1 MNHALLLPILI
12 PLFAAGA
19 IVALPLR
26 AKRVQRALN
35 AAATLALLPVACLL
49 TARAAQGGIASY
61 ALGSWPAPFGI
72 VLQLDRLCALML
84 LLTAVLACC
93 CLLGTSSADARRGR
107 YFRALFQF
115 ELMGLNGAFLAGD
128 MFNLFVFFELL
139 LIASY
144 ALLLHGGG
152 ARRVRNGL
160 HYLIM
165 NLVGSSFFLIALGVL
180 YGITGTLNMADMGE
194 RLAHL
199 NAGSLPLAQFAGAT
213 LMLVFGLKAAVFP
226 MSFWL
231 PQAYRSA
238 IGPVAALFA
247 IMTKVGIYAML
258 RCDALVFGGGSHGGV
273 LDTFMHDWAWW
284 LAIATLAFGALGALA
299 VSSLKTTTG
308 YLVLV
313 SVGLLIAA
321 VTQQTPLAWSALLYY
336 LISTTLCTGALFLLA
351 DTLEPEA
358 AATAHAANGTDGVEP
373 GSLEAL
379 DDSAAAAISPAPDG
393 EALATLAM
401 PMTATTAQ
409 ATLATVAV
417 LATGNPA
424 PQRAQKANTADK
436 IQKHHAPWPS
446 NAAGLLYLAAA
457 VGAAGL
463 PPLSG
468 FLGKA
473 MVLAATPTHDAAVLW
488 PAVLLSSLLLIVAL
502 SRTGTRL
509 LWAEPA
515 ARAAAFAP
523 ARAPRGSAAKLV
535 ACALLLGCVAAATLG
550 AGLLRQYLDATA
562 AQLFDRAA
570 YVHAILPAPDASAAA
585 SSAEPATASPAASP
599 SAQTNGS

>member
-1 MNHALLLPILI
+1 MNHVLLLPILI
-12 PLFAAGA
+12 PLFSAGV

-26 AKRVQRALN
+26 AKRLQRALN
-35 AAATLALLPVACLL
+35 ALAIISLLPVAGLL
-49 TARAAQGGIASY
+49 MARAAQGEIASY
-61 ALGSWPAPFGI
+61 ALGAWPAPFGI
-72 VLQLDRLCALML
+72 VLELDRLAALML
-84 LLTAVLACC
+84 VLTAVLALC
-93 CLLGTSSADARRGR
+93 CLLGTSSEDARRGR

-128 MFNLFVFFELL
+128 LFNLFVFFELL

-160 HYLIM
+160 HYLLL
-165 NLVGSSFFLIALGVL
+165 NLVGSSFFLVAIGVL
-180 YGITGTLNMADMGE
+180 YGVTGTLNMVDMGE
-194 RLAHL
+194 RLARL
-199 NAGSLPLAQFAGAT
+199 GTDTLPLAQFAGAT

-258 RCDALVFGGGSHGGV
+258 RCDALVFGAAGGV
-273 LDTFMHDWAWW
+273 LDAFMHQWAWW
-284 LAIATLAFGALGALA
+284 LAIATIVFGALGALA

-321 VTQQTPLAWSALLYY
+321 IAQQTPLAWSALLYY

-351 DTLEPEA
+351 DPLEPEQA
-358 AATAHAANGTDGVEP
+358 STAHAIQPAVSADADVDADTNAIEP

-379 DDSAAAAISPAPDG
+379 DDAAAEVFSPDPDG
-393 EALATLAM
+393 EVVATRARVQPLLVETAGALAALA
-401 PMTATTAQ
+401 AE
-409 ATLATVAV
+409 
-417 LATGNPA
+417 PA
-424 PQRAQKANTADK
+424 RAEAEAPPDAASRTR
-436 IQKHHAPWPS
+436 APWPS
-446 NAAGLLYLAAA
+446 NLAALLYLIAA

-473 MVLAATPTHDAAVLW
+473 MVLAATPTGAAGVLW
-488 PAVLLSSLLLIVAL
+488 PAVLLSSLLSIVAL

-509 LWAEPA
+509 LWAAPA
-515 ARAAAFAP
+515 ARAAAGEEE
-523 ARAPRGSAAKLV
+523 RAPRGSNAKLA
-535 ACALLLGCVAAATLG
+535 ACAVLLGCVVAITLG
-550 AGLLRQYLDATA
+550 AGAVRHYLTDTA

-570 YVHAILPAPDASAAA
+570 YVHAILPAPRSSPPAAA
-585 SSAEPATASPAASP
+585 ATAAD
-599 SAQTNGS
+599 AQGN

>member
-12 PLFAAGA
+12 PLFAAAA
-19 IVALPLR
+19 IVALPPR
-26 AKRVQRALN
+26 AKRLQRALN
-35 AAATLALLPVACLL
+35 ALAIVALLPVAALL
-49 TARAAQGGIASY
+49 MAHAAQGDIATY
-61 ALGSWPAPFGI
+61 ALGAWPAPFGI
-72 VLQLDRLCALML
+72 VLQLDRLGALML
-84 LLTAVLACC
+84 LLTAVLAVC
-93 CLLGTSSADARRGR
+93 CLIGTSSADARRGR

-128 MFNLFVFFELL
+128 LFNLFVFFELL

-160 HYLIM
+160 HYLLM

-194 RLAHL
+194 RLAL
-199 NAGSLPLAQFAGAT
+199 LPTGSLPLAQFAGIT

-226 MSFWL
+226 MSMWL

-258 RCDALVFGGGSHGGV
+258 RCDALVFGAAGGV
-273 LDTFMHDWAWW
+273 LDAFMHHWAWW
-284 LAIATLAFGALGALA
+284 LAIATIVFGALGALA

-321 VTQQTPLAWSALLYY
+321 ATQQTPLAWSALLYY

-358 AATAHAANGTDGVEP
+358 AAAPHAADTEHVEP

-379 DDSAAAAISPAPDG
+379 DDANVAAISPESDA
-393 EALATLAM
+393 AAVARLARQRA
-401 PMTATTAQ
+401 AQ
-409 ATLATVAV
+409 AAASEQTSES
-417 LATGNPA
+417 
-424 PQRAQKANTADK
+424 AQAANTA
-436 IQKHHAPWPS
+436 QPAPTARAYAPWPS
-446 NAAGLLYLAAA
+446 NVAGLLYLIAA

-473 MVLAATPTHDAAVLW
+473 MVLSATPIGAAAVLW
-488 PAVLLSSLLLIVAL
+488 PAVLLSSLLSIVAL

-515 ARAAAFAP
+515 ARAQVHATTP
-523 ARAPRGSAAKLV
+523 APRGSNAKLA
-535 ACALLLGCVAAATLG
+535 ACALLLGCVAAITLDAG
-550 AGLLRQYLDATA
+550 ALRHYLDATA
-562 AQLFDRAA
+562 TQLLDREA
-570 YVHAILPAPDASAAA
+570 YVHAILPAPSAVPGPAPELAPPSAPSSAPASAA
-585 SSAEPATASPAASP
+585 
-599 SAQTNGS
+599 QGS

>member
-1 MNHALLLPILI
+1 MNHGLLLPIVI

-19 IVALPLR
+19 CVALPLR
-26 AKRVQRALN
+26 AKRLRRALN
-35 AAATLALLPVACLL
+35 VAATLALLPVAIALA
-49 TARAAQGGIASY
+49 ARAATGTIDTY
-61 ALGSWPAPFGI
+61 ALGAWPAPFGI
-72 VLQLDRLCALML
+72 VLQLDRLGALML

-93 CLLGTSSADARRGR
+93 SLLGTSSTDARRGR

-128 MFNLFVFFELL
+128 LFNLFVFFELL

-152 ARRVRNGL
+152 RRRVRNGL
-160 HYLIM
+160 HYLLL

-180 YGITGTLNMADMGE
+180 YGLCGTLNMADMGE

-199 NAGSLPLAQFAGAT
+199 DAASLPLAQFAGAM

-226 MSFWL
+226 LSFWL

-247 IMTKVGIYAML
+247 IMTKVGVYAML
-258 RCDALVFGGGSHGGV
+258 RCDALVFGAAGGL
-273 LDTFMHDWAWW
+273 LDAFLHDWAWW
-284 LAIATLAFGALGALA
+284 LAIATIAFGALGALA

-321 VTQQTPLAWSALLYY
+321 FTFQDAAAWSALLYY
-336 LISTTLCTGALFLLA
+336 LISTTLCSAALFLLA

-358 AATAHAANGTDGVEP
+358 PAAEPASHA
-373 GSLEAL
+373 AL
-379 DDSAAAAISPAPDG
+379 DDTTAPALLPLADG
-393 EALATLAM
+393 ELLVAEAAVVEVVTPARATS
-401 PMTATTAQ
+401 PS
-409 ATLATVAV
+409 
-417 LATGNPA
+417 PS
-424 PQRAQKANTADK
+424 
-436 IQKHHAPWPS
+436 PWPS
-446 NAAGLLYLAAA
+446 KTAALLYLTGA

-473 MVLAATPTHDAAVLW
+473 MVLAATPIAQAAVLW
-488 PAVLLSSLLLIVAL
+488 PAVLISSLLLIVAL

-509 LWAEPA
+509 LWAMPA
-515 ARAAAFAP
+515 SQSFAASP
-523 ARAPRGSAAKLV
+523 PEAPRGARAKLA
-535 ACALLLGCVAAATLG
+535 ACALLLACVAAATLG
-550 AGLLRQYLDATA
+550 AGPLKRYLDATA
-562 AQLFDRAA
+562 AQLLDRSA
-570 YVHAILPAPDASAAA
+570 YVHAVLPAVPPTQGNQANRS
-585 SSAEPATASPAASP
+585 
-599 SAQTNGS
+599 

>member
-1 MNHALLLPILI
+1 MNHLLLLPILI
-12 PLFAAGA
+12 PLFSAGV

-26 AKRVQRALN
+26 AKRLQRALN
-35 AAATLALLPVACLL
+35 AVAIVALLPVACMLMV
-49 TARAAQGGIASY
+49 RAAQGEIVSY
-61 ALGSWPAPFGI
+61 ALGAWPAPFGI
-72 VLQLDRLCALML
+72 VLELDRLGALML
-84 LLTAVLACC
+84 LLTAVLAVC
-93 CLLGTSSADARRGR
+93 CLLGTSSEDARRGR

-128 MFNLFVFFELL
+128 LFNLFVFFELL

-160 HYLIM
+160 HYLLM
-165 NLVGSSFFLIALGVL
+165 NLVGSSFFLIAVGVL

-199 NAGSLPLAQFAGAT
+199 GPDSLPLARFAGAT

-258 RCDALVFGGGSHGGV
+258 RCDALVFGGAGGV
-273 LDTFMHDWAWW
+273 LEAFMHQWAWW
-284 LAIATLAFGALGALA
+284 LAIATILFGALGALA

-321 VTQQTPLAWSALLYY
+321 ITQQTPLAWSALLYY

-351 DTLEPEA
+351 DTLEPELAVAPHTARSATSA
-358 AATAHAANGTDGVEP
+358 ASGASAVADAHAEAIEP

-379 DDSAAAAISPAPDG
+379 DDAAAAAISPEPDG
-393 EALATLAM
+393 EAVATLARVR
-401 PMTATTAQ
+401 PLPVATAGEF
-409 ATLATVAV
+409 AV
-417 LATGNPA
+417 LAVAPA
-424 PQRAQKANTADK
+424 QVEGEAPVEATPRT
-436 IQKHHAPWPS
+436 HAPWPS
-446 NAAGLLYLAAA
+446 NLAALLYLIAA

-473 MVLAATPTHDAAVLW
+473 MVLAATPAGAAAVLW
-488 PAVLLSSLLLIVAL
+488 PAVLVSGLLSIVAL

-509 LWAEPA
+509 MWAAPA
-515 ARAAAFAP
+515 ARAAAGKEE
-523 ARAPRGSAAKLV
+523 RAPRGSHAKLA
-535 ACALLLGCVAAATLG
+535 ACALLLGCVVAITLG
-550 AGLLRQYLDATA
+550 AGAVRHYLADTA
-562 AQLFDRAA
+562 AQLFDRDA
-570 YVHAILPAPDASAAA
+570 YVRAILSAPPSSPSAAA
-585 SSAEPATASPAASP
+585 VPRADARG
-599 SAQTNGS
+599 N

>member
-1 MNHALLLPILI
+1 MNHALILPILI

-26 AKRVQRALN
+26 AKRLQRAIN
-35 AAATLALLPVACLL
+35 VIATLALLPLAVAL
-49 TARAAQGGIASY
+49 AEHAAQGEIASY
-61 ALGSWPAPFGI
+61 ALGAWPAPFGI
-72 VLQLDRLCALML
+72 VLQLDRLGALML
-84 LLTAVLACC
+84 VLTALLACC
-93 CLLGTSSADARRGR
+93 CLLGTTSADARRGR
-107 YFRALFQF
+107 YYRALVQF

-128 MFNLFVFFELL
+128 LFNLFVFFELL

-152 ARRVRNGL
+152 RRRVRNGL
-160 HYLIM
+160 HYMLL

-180 YGITGTLNMADMGE
+180 YGLTGTLNMAGMGE

-199 NAGSLPLAQFAGAT
+199 DAAALPLAQFAGAT

-258 RCDALVFGGGSHGGV
+258 RCDALVFGAGSGGM
-273 LDTFMHDWAWW
+273 LDAFMHDWAWW
-284 LAIATLAFGALGALA
+284 LAIATIVYGALGALA

-308 YLVLV
+308 FLVLV

-321 VTQQTPLAWSALLYY
+321 VTLQTVLAWSALLYY

-351 DTLEPEA
+351 DTLESEA
-358 AATAHAANGTDGVEP
+358 TEPAAVTATNERREP
-373 GSLEAL
+373 GSLESL
-379 DDSAAAAISPAPDG
+379 DDATAPAITPDADN
-393 EALATLAM
+393 EPLAT
-401 PMTATTAQ
+401 P
-409 ATLATVAV
+409 
-417 LATGNPA
+417 P
-424 PQRAQKANTADK
+424 KAADPEK
-436 IQKHHAPWPS
+436 QPAPWPS
-446 NAAGLLYLAAA
+446 NAAGVLYLAAA
-457 VGAAGL
+457 VGAVGL

-473 MVLAATPTHDAAVLW
+473 MVLAATPLSQAVVLW
-488 PAVLLSSLLLIVAL
+488 PAVLLSGLLSIVAL

-509 LWAEPA
+509 LWAVPA
-515 ARAAAFAP
+515 SRAYTGVPVA
-523 ARAPRGSAAKLV
+523 APRGSRAKLA
-535 ACALLLGCVAAATLG
+535 ACALLLAGVVAATVL
-550 AGLLRQYLDATA
+550 AGPLKRYLDATA
-562 AQLFDRAA
+562 AQLLDREA
-570 YVHAILPAPDASAAA
+570 YVQAILPAQAPQ
-585 SSAEPATASPAASP
+585 TSPGG
-599 SAQTNGS
+599 GS

>member
-1 MNHALLLPILI
+1 MNHALDHALLLPILI

-26 AKRVQRALN
+26 ARRLQRALN
-35 AAATLALLPVACLL
+35 AIATVALLPVATVLA
-49 TARAAQGGIASY
+49 ARAAQGEIASY
-61 ALGSWPAPFGI
+61 ALGAWPAPFGI
-72 VLQLDRLCALML
+72 VLQLDRLAALML

-152 ARRVRNGL
+152 TRRVRNGL

-199 NAGSLPLAQFAGAT
+199 HAGSLPLAQFAGAT

-258 RCDALVFGGGSHGGV
+258 RCDALVFGGGGANGGV
-273 LDTFMHDWAWW
+273 LDAFMHDWVWW
-284 LAIATLAFGALGALA
+284 LAIATIAFGALGALA

-358 AATAHAANGTDGVEP
+358 ATVSHSANAANPADGAHGAEP

-379 DDSAAAAISPAPDG
+379 DDAAAAAISPEPDR
-393 EALATLAM
+393 EALAT
-401 PMTATTAQ
+401 AQ
-409 ATLATVAV
+409 AS
-417 LATGNPA
+417 A
-424 PQRAQKANTADK
+424 PQRIEKTR
-436 IQKHHAPWPS
+436 APWPS
-446 NAAGLLYLAAA
+446 NAAALLYLAAA

-473 MVLAATPTHDAAVLW
+473 MVLAATPTHEAAVLW
-488 PAVLLSSLLLIVAL
+488 PAVLISSLLLIVAL

-523 ARAPRGSAAKLV
+523 ARAPRGSAAKLA
-535 ACALLLGCVAAATLG
+535 ACALLLACVTAATLG
-550 AGLLRQYLDATA
+550 AGPLRQYLDATA

-570 YVHAILPAPDASAAA
+570 YVHAILPAPA
-585 SSAEPATASPAASP
+585 PT
-599 SAQTNGS
+599 QTSGS

>member
-1 MNHALLLPILI
+1 MNHVLLLPILI
-12 PLFAAGA
+12 PLFSAGV

-26 AKRVQRALN
+26 VQRLQRALN
-35 AAATLALLPVACLL
+35 ALAIISLLPVACLL
-49 TARAAQGGIASY
+49 MARAAQGEIASY
-61 ALGSWPAPFGI
+61 ALGAWPAPFGI
-72 VLQLDRLCALML
+72 VLELDRLGALML
-84 LLTAVLACC
+84 VLTAVLAVC
-93 CLLGTSSADARRGR
+93 CLLGTSSEDARRGR

-128 MFNLFVFFELL
+128 LFNLFVFFELL

-152 ARRVRNGL
+152 ARRVRHGL
-160 HYLIM
+160 HYLLL
-165 NLVGSSFFLIALGVL
+165 NLVGSSFFLVAIGVL
-180 YGITGTLNMADMGE
+180 YGVTGTLNMVDMGE
-194 RLAHL
+194 RLARL
-199 NAGSLPLAQFAGAT
+199 DPDTLPLAQFAGAT

-258 RCDALVFGGGSHGGV
+258 RCDALVFGAAGGV
-273 LDTFMHDWAWW
+273 LDAFMHQWAWW
-284 LAIATLAFGALGALA
+284 LAIATIGFGALGALA

-321 VTQQTPLAWSALLYY
+321 IAQQTPLAWSALLYY

-351 DTLEPEA
+351 DTLEPEQA
-358 AATAHAANGTDGVEP
+358 PTAHAIQPAVSTDADADTNAIEP

-379 DDSAAAAISPAPDG
+379 DDAAAAVFSPDPDG
-393 EALATLAM
+393 EAVATQARVQPPLVETTGALAALA
-401 PMTATTAQ
+401 AE
-409 ATLATVAV
+409 
-417 LATGNPA
+417 PA
-424 PQRAQKANTADK
+424 RAEAEAPPDAASRTR
-436 IQKHHAPWPS
+436 APWPS
-446 NAAGLLYLAAA
+446 NLAALLYLIAA

-473 MVLAATPTHDAAVLW
+473 MVLAATPTGAAGVLW
-488 PAVLLSSLLLIVAL
+488 PAVLLSGLLSIVAL

-509 LWAEPA
+509 MWAAPA
-515 ARAAAFAP
+515 ARAAEGKEEH
-523 ARAPRGSAAKLV
+523 APRGSNAKLA
-535 ACALLLGCVAAATLG
+535 ACAVLLGCVVAITLG
-550 AGLLRQYLDATA
+550 AGAVRHYLTDTA

-570 YVHAILPAPDASAAA
+570 YVHAILPAPRSSPPAAA
-585 SSAEPATASPAASP
+585 ATAAD
-599 SAQTNGS
+599 AQGN

>member
-26 AKRVQRALN
+26 AKRLQRALN
-35 AAATLALLPVACLL
+35 AAATVALLPVAGVLA
-49 TARAAQGGIASY
+49 ARAAQGGIASY
-61 ALGSWPAPFGI
+61 ALGAWPAPFGI
-72 VLQLDRLCALML
+72 VLQLDRLAALML

-152 ARRVRNGL
+152 TRRVRNGL

-258 RCDALVFGGGSHGGV
+258 RCDVLVFGGGSGNGGV
-273 LDTFMHDWAWW
+273 LDAFMHDWVWW
-284 LAIATLAFGALGALA
+284 LAIATIAFGALGALA

-358 AATAHAANGTDGVEP
+358 AMASHPAHAANATEGTNSVEP

-379 DDSAAAAISPAPDG
+379 DDAAAAAISPETHREAP
-393 EALATLAM
+393 ATAK
-401 PMTATTAQ
+401 AS
-409 ATLATVAV
+409 
-417 LATGNPA
+417 A
-424 PQRAQKANTADK
+424 PQRIEQAR
-436 IQKHHAPWPS
+436 APWPS
-446 NAAGLLYLAAA
+446 NAAALLYLAAA

-473 MVLAATPTHDAAVLW
+473 MVLAATPTHEAAVLW
-488 PAVLLSSLLLIVAL
+488 PAVLASSLLLIVAL

-523 ARAPRGSAAKLV
+523 ACACQGSAAKLA
-535 ACALLLGCVAAATLG
+535 ACALLLACVAAATLG
-550 AGLLRQYLDATA
+550 AGPLRKYLDATA
-562 AQLFDRAA
+562 AQLFDRDA
-570 YVHAILPAPDASAAA
+570 YVRAILSTPARAPAP
-585 SSAEPATASPAASP
+585 T
-599 SAQTNGS
+599 QTNGS

>member
-1 MNHALLLPILI
+1 MNHALILPILI
-12 PLFAAGA
+12 PLLAAGA
-19 IVALPLR
+19 IVALPVR
-26 AKRVQRALN
+26 AKRLQRAIN
-35 AAATLALLPVACLL
+35 VIATLALLPLSIAL
-49 TARAAQGGIASY
+49 TTSAAQGEIASY
-61 ALGSWPAPFGI
+61 ALGAWPAPFGI
-72 VLQLDRLCALML
+72 VLQLDRLGALML
-84 LLTAVLACC
+84 VLTAVLACC
-93 CLLGTSSADARRGR
+93 CLLGTTGADARRGR
-107 YFRALFQF
+107 YFRALVQF

-128 MFNLFVFFELL
+128 LFNLFVFFELL

-152 ARRVRNGL
+152 RKRVRNGL
-160 HYLIM
+160 HYLLM
-165 NLVGSSFFLIALGVL
+165 NLVGSSFFLVALGVL

-199 NAGSLPLAQFAGAT
+199 DTATLPLAQFAGAT

-258 RCDALVFGGGSHGGV
+258 RCDALVFGGAGGV
-273 LDTFMHDWAWW
+273 LDAFMHDWAWW
-284 LAIATLAFGALGALA
+284 LAIATIIYGALGALA

-308 YLVLV
+308 FLVLV

-321 VTQQTPLAWSALLYY
+321 ASMQTVLAWSALLYY

-358 AATAHAANGTDGVEP
+358 LASANEADTPEPASLESLDDAGAPAITPEADVEP
-373 GSLEAL
+373 VI
-379 DDSAAAAISPAPDG
+379 AIANVVPA
-393 EALATLAM
+393 T
-401 PMTATTAQ
+401 
-409 ATLATVAV
+409 
-417 LATGNPA
+417 NP
-424 PQRAQKANTADK
+424 KT
-436 IQKHHAPWPS
+436 PWPS
-446 NAAGLLYLAAA
+446 NFAGVLFLAAA

-473 MVLAATPTHDAAVLW
+473 MVLAAAPLSRAAVLW
-488 PAVLLSSLLLIVAL
+488 PTVLISGLLSIVAL

-509 LWAEPA
+509 LWAMPA
-515 ARAAAFAP
+515 ANAGPRIAP
-523 ARAPRGSAAKLV
+523 HGSSLKLA
-535 ACALLLGCVAAATLG
+535 ACALLLAGVIAATLF
-550 AGLLRQYLDATA
+550 AGPLKQYLDATA
-562 AQLFDRAA
+562 AQLLDRDA
-570 YVHAILPAPDASAAA
+570 YVHAILRTP
-585 SSAEPATASPAASP
+585 T
-599 SAQTNGS
+599 QGS

>member
-26 AKRVQRALN
+26 AKRMQRALN
-35 AAATLALLPVACLL
+35 AVATVALLPVAAMLA
-49 TARAAQGGIASY
+49 ARAAQGEIVSY
-61 ALGSWPAPFGI
+61 ALGAWPAPFGI

-199 NAGSLPLAQFAGAT
+199 NAESLPLAQFAGAT

-258 RCDALVFGGGSHGGV
+258 RCDALVFGGRSNGGV
-273 LDTFMHDWAWW
+273 LDAFMHDWVWW
-284 LAIATLAFGALGALA
+284 LAIATIAFGALGALA

-358 AATAHAANGTDGVEP
+358 AMVSHKVSSVDGTNSAEP
-373 GSLEAL
+373 ASLEAL
-379 DDSAAAAISPAPDG
+379 DDTAAAAISPTPDS
-393 EALATLAM
+393 EALATAEAL
-401 PMTATTAQ
+401 
-409 ATLATVAV
+409 
-417 LATGNPA
+417 A
-424 PQRAQKANTADK
+424 PQRVEKE
-436 IQKHHAPWPS
+436 HAPWPS
-446 NAAGLLYLAAA
+446 NAAALLYLAAA

-473 MVLAATPTHDAAVLW
+473 MVLAATPTHEAAVLW
-488 PAVLLSSLLLIVAL
+488 PAVLISSLLLIVAL

-523 ARAPRGSAAKLV
+523 ARAPRGSAAKLT
-535 ACALLLGCVAAATLG
+535 ACALLLACVAAATLG
-550 AGLLRQYLDATA
+550 AGPLRQYLDATA
-562 AQLFDRAA
+562 AQLFDRDA
-570 YVHAILPAPDASAAA
+570 YVHAILHAQDASSSAPASVPAPA
-585 SSAEPATASPAASP
+585 PT
-599 SAQTNGS
+599 QTNGS

>member
-12 PLFAAGA
+12 PLLAAAA
-19 IVALPLR
+19 IVALPVR
-26 AKRVQRALN
+26 AKRMQRALN
-35 AAATLALLPVACLL
+35 AVAIVALLPVACLL
-49 TARAAQGGIASY
+49 TAHAAQGDITSY
-61 ALGSWPAPFGI
+61 ALGAWPAPFGI
-72 VLQLDRLCALML
+72 VLQLDRLGALML

-128 MFNLFVFFELL
+128 LFNLFVFFELL

-160 HYLIM
+160 HYLLM

-199 NAGSLPLAQFAGAT
+199 DPATLPLARYAGAT

-258 RCDALVFGGGSHGGV
+258 RCDALVFGIGAGGV
-273 LDTFMHDWAWW
+273 LDAFMRDWAWW
-284 LAIATLAFGALGALA
+284 LAIATIVFGALGALA

-321 VTQQTPLAWSALLYY
+321 ITQQTPLAWSALLYY
-336 LISTTLCTGALFLLA
+336 LISTTLCSGALFLLA

-358 AATAHAANGTDGVEP
+358 PATPDALEP
-373 GSLEAL
+373 ALEPASLEAL
-379 DDSAAAAISPAPDG
+379 DDAAAAAISPESDG
-393 EALATLAM
+393 AAIA
-401 PMTATTAQ
+401 
-409 ATLATVAV
+409 
-417 LATGNPA
+417 
-424 PQRAQKANTADK
+424 KARIT
-436 IQKHHAPWPS
+436 HAPWPS
-446 NAAGLLYLAAA
+446 NVAGVLYLVAA

-473 MVLAATPTHDAAVLW
+473 MVLAATPMGDAVILW
-488 PAVLLSSLLLIVAL
+488 PAVLLSSLLLIAAL

-515 ARAAAFAP
+515 ARAAASAP
-523 ARAPRGSAAKLV
+523 ARAPRGSSAKLA
-535 ACALLLGCVAAATLG
+535 ACALLLGCVVAATIG
-550 AGLLRQYLDATA
+550 AGSLRQYLDATA

-570 YVHAILPAPDASAAA
+570 YVHAILPATSAA
-585 SSAEPATASPAASP
+585 PAAP
-599 SAQTNGS
+599 TNGS

>member
-19 IVALPLR
+19 IVALPVR
-26 AKRVQRALN
+26 AKRLQRAIN
-35 AAATLALLPVACLL
+35 AVAIIALLPVAAML
-49 TARAAQGGIASY
+49 TAHAAQGQIASY
-61 ALGSWPAPFGI
+61 ALGAWPAPFGI
-72 VLQLDRLCALML
+72 VLQLDRLGALML

-128 MFNLFVFFELL
+128 LFNLFVFFELL

-160 HYLIM
+160 HYLLM

-180 YGITGTLNMADMGE
+180 YGIAGTLNMADIGE

-199 NAGSLPLAQFAGAT
+199 DPGMLPLARFAGAT

-258 RCDALVFGGGSHGGV
+258 RCDALVFGIGTGSV
-273 LDTFMHDWAWW
+273 LDSFMRDWAWW
-284 LAIATLAFGALGALA
+284 MAIATIAFGALGALA

-321 VTQQTPLAWSALLYY
+321 ITQQSPLAWSAVLYY
-336 LISTTLCTGALFLLA
+336 LISTTLCSGALFLLA

-358 AATAHAANGTDGVEP
+358 IATVPGADHDAIEP
-373 GSLEAL
+373 ASLEAL
-379 DDSAAAAISPAPDG
+379 DDTAAAAISPESDSA
-393 EALATLAM
+393 AAA
-401 PMTATTAQ
+401 
-409 ATLATVAV
+409 
-417 LATGNPA
+417 
-424 PQRAQKANTADK
+424 RAKAAF
-436 IQKHHAPWPS
+436 APWPS
-446 NAAGLLYLAAA
+446 NVAGMLYLIAA

-468 FLGKA
+468 FIGKA
-473 MVLAATPTHDAAVLW
+473 MVLSATPMSQAIVLW

-515 ARAAAFAP
+515 ARAQASAP
-523 ARAPRGSAAKLV
+523 ARAPRGSSAKLA

-550 AGLLRQYLDATA
+550 AGSLRQYLDATA

-570 YVHAILPAPDASAAA
+570 YVHAILPA
-585 SSAEPATASPAASP
+585 
-599 SAQTNGS
+599 TNGS

>member
-35 AAATLALLPVACLL
+35 TLATLALLPVACML
-49 TARAAQGGIASY
+49 AAHAAQGGIASY
-61 ALGSWPAPFGI
+61 ALGAWPAPFGI
-72 VLQLDRLCALML
+72 VLQLDRLGALML
-84 LLTAVLACC
+84 VLTAVLACC

-247 IMTKVGIYAML
+247 IMTKVGLYAML
-258 RCDALVFGGGSHGGV
+258 RCDALVFGGGSPGGV
-273 LDTFMHDWAWW
+273 LDAFMHDWVWW
-284 LAIATLAFGALGALA
+284 LAIATIAFGALGALA

-351 DTLEPEA
+351 DTLEPESA
-358 AATAHAANGTDGVEP
+358 AVTHVASSTAPAQAAEP

-379 DDSAAAAISPAPDG
+379 DDAAAAAISPGPDG
-393 EALATLAM
+393 ELLAPVAM
-401 PMTATTAQ
+401 VRAATAAPQ
-409 ATLATVAV
+409 ATLAPVAV
-417 LATGNPA
+417 AVAEDPA
-424 PQRAQKANTADK
+424 PQPVQNER
-436 IQKHHAPWPS
+436 APWPS
-446 NAAGLLYLAAA
+446 NAAALLYLAAA

-473 MVLAATPTHDAAVLW
+473 MVLAATPTHEAAVLW
-488 PAVLLSSLLLIVAL
+488 PAVLISSLLLIVAL

-523 ARAPRGSAAKLV
+523 AYAPKGSAAKLA
-535 ACALLLGCVAAATLG
+535 ACALLLVCVVAATLG
-550 AGLLRQYLDATA
+550 AGPLRQYLDATA

-570 YVHAILPAPDASAAA
+570 YVHAILPAQDAA
-585 SSAEPATASPAASP
+585 PPI
-599 SAQTNGS
+599 QTHGS

>member
-1 MNHALLLPILI
+1 MNHGLILPILI

-19 IVALPLR
+19 IVALPPR
-26 AKRVQRALN
+26 AKRLQRTLNVIATIALV
-35 AAATLALLPVACLL
+35 PVAIALA
-49 TARAAQGGIASY
+49 ARAATGEIATY
-61 ALGSWPAPFGI
+61 ALGAWPAPFGI
-72 VLQLDRLCALML
+72 VLQLDRLGALML

-128 MFNLFVFFELL
+128 LFNLFVFFELL

-152 ARRVRNGL
+152 ERRVRNGL
-160 HYLIM
+160 HYLLL

-180 YGITGTLNMADMGE
+180 YGVAGTLNMADMGE

-199 NAGSLPLAQFAGAT
+199 DTASLPLAQFAGAM

-226 MSFWL
+226 LSFWL

-247 IMTKVGIYAML
+247 IMTKVGVYAML
-258 RCDALVFGGGSHGGV
+258 RCDALVFGGALHAGSGGL
-273 LDTFMHDWAWW
+273 LDAFMHDWAWW
-284 LAIATLAFGALGALA
+284 LAIATIVFGALGALA
-299 VSSLKTTTG
+299 VSSLKTTTA

-321 VTQQTPLAWSALLYY
+321 VTMQSAAAWSGLLYY
-336 LISTTLCTGALFLLA
+336 LISTTLCSAALFLLA

-358 AATAHAANGTDGVEP
+358 RESTANELASHA
-373 GSLEAL
+373 AL
-379 DDSAAAAISPAPDG
+379 DDTTAPAISPAADG
-393 EALATLAM
+393 DNHHDSDA
-401 PMTATTAQ
+401 
-409 ATLATVAV
+409 
-417 LATGNPA
+417 GSSA
-424 PQRAQKANTADK
+424 PGGRTRS
-436 IQKHHAPWPS
+436 PWPTTP
-446 NAAGLLYLAAA
+446 AALLFLAAA

-473 MVLAATPTHDAAVLW
+473 MVLAATPIAQAAVLW

-502 SRTGTRL
+502 SRTGTRIF
-509 LWAEPA
+509 WAIPA
-515 ARAAAFAP
+515 SQAYAAAP
-523 ARAPRGSAAKLV
+523 HTAPRGTPAKLAACTLLL
-535 ACALLLGCVAAATLG
+535 ACAVAATLG
-550 AGLLRQYLDATA
+550 AGGLKRYLDATA
-562 AQLFDRAA
+562 AQLLDRAA
-570 YVHAILPAPDASAAA
+570 YVHAILPAAT
-585 SSAEPATASPAASP
+585 PAGSPG
-599 SAQTNGS
+599 NGS

>member
-1 MNHALLLPILI
+1 MNHVLILPILI

-26 AKRVQRALN
+26 AKRLQRAIN
-35 AAATLALLPVACLL
+35 VIATLALLPIAVAL
-49 TARAAQGGIASY
+49 AEHAAQGEISSY
-61 ALGSWPAPFGI
+61 ALGAWPAPFGI
-72 VLQLDRLCALML
+72 VLQLDRLGALML
-84 LLTAVLACC
+84 VLTAVLACC
-93 CLLGTSSADARRGR
+93 CLLGTTSADARRGR
-107 YFRALFQF
+107 YFRALVQF

-128 MFNLFVFFELL
+128 LFNLFVFFELL

-152 ARRVRNGL
+152 RRRVRNGL
-160 HYLIM
+160 HYMLL

-180 YGITGTLNMADMGE
+180 YGLTGTLNMADMGE

-199 NAGSLPLAQFAGAT
+199 DPASLPLAQFAGAT

-258 RCDALVFGGGSHGGV
+258 RCDALVFGGAGGV
-273 LDTFMHDWAWW
+273 LDAFMHDWAWW
-284 LAIATLAFGALGALA
+284 LAIATIIYGALGALA

-308 YLVLV
+308 FLVLV

-321 VTQQTPLAWSALLYY
+321 VTLQTVLAWSALLYY

-351 DTLEPEA
+351 DTLESESLEPAAAPSLPEA
-358 AATAHAANGTDGVEP
+358 REPASLESLDDATAPAITPDADSEPAVVAAPAGKVEK
-373 GSLEAL
+373 
-379 DDSAAAAISPAPDG
+379 
-393 EALATLAM
+393 T
-401 PMTATTAQ
+401 
-409 ATLATVAV
+409 
-417 LATGNPA
+417 
-424 PQRAQKANTADK
+424 
-436 IQKHHAPWPS
+436 HAPWPS
-446 NAAGLLYLAAA
+446 NFAGALYLAAA

-473 MVLAATPTHDAAVLW
+473 MVLAATPLSQAVVLW
-488 PAVLLSSLLLIVAL
+488 PAVLISGLLSIVAL

-509 LWAEPA
+509 LWAMPA
-515 ARAAAFAP
+515 SRPYGAP
-523 ARAPRGSAAKLV
+523 AIAPRGSRIKLA
-535 ACALLLGCVAAATLG
+535 ACALLLAGVVAATVL
-550 AGLLRQYLDATA
+550 AGPLKQYLDATA
-562 AQLFDRAA
+562 AQLLDREA
-570 YVHAILPAPDASAAA
+570 YVQAILPARTTQ
-585 SSAEPATASPAASP
+585 AE
-599 SAQTNGS
+599 GS

>member
-1 MNHALLLPILI
+1 MSHVLLLPILI
-12 PLFAAGA
+12 PLFCAGL

-26 AKRVQRALN
+26 AKRLQRALN
-35 AAATLALLPVACLL
+35 AVAIIALLPVACLL
-49 TARAAQGGIASY
+49 MTYAAQGNIASY
-61 ALGSWPAPFGI
+61 ALGAWPAPFGI
-72 VLQLDRLCALML
+72 VLELDRLGALML
-84 LLTAVLACC
+84 LLTAVLAVC
-93 CLLGTSSADARRGR
+93 CLLGTSSEDARRGR

-128 MFNLFVFFELL
+128 LFNLFVFFELL

-160 HYLIM
+160 HYLLM
-165 NLVGSSFFLIALGVL
+165 NLVGSSFFLIAVGVL

-199 NAGSLPLAQFAGAT
+199 DPQALPLAQFAGAT
-213 LMLVFGLKAAVFP
+213 LMLVFALKAAVFP

-258 RCDALVFGGGSHGGV
+258 RCDALVFGAAGGV
-273 LDTFMHDWAWW
+273 LDAFMHQWAWW
-284 LAIATLAFGALGALA
+284 LAITTIVFGALGALA

-321 VTQQTPLAWSALLYY
+321 LTQQTPLAWSALLYY

-358 AATAHAANGTDGVEP
+358 AATPHAAHAAVSVDGNTIEP

-379 DDSAAAAISPAPDG
+379 DDAAAAAISPDPDG
-393 EALATLAM
+393 EAVATLARVQ
-401 PMTATTAQ
+401 PLQVATASS
-409 ATLATVAV
+409 LAV
-417 LATGNPA
+417 LAVGSAHTEAEAEAEADVDPV
-424 PQRAQKANTADK
+424 PQT
-436 IQKHHAPWPS
+436 HAPWPS
-446 NAAGLLYLAAA
+446 DLAALLYLIAA

-473 MVLAATPTHDAAVLW
+473 MVLAATPTGAAAVLW
-488 PAVLLSSLLLIVAL
+488 PAVLLSGLLSIVAL

-509 LWAEPA
+509 MWAAPA
-515 ARAAAFAP
+515 ARAVAGNAE
-523 ARAPRGSAAKLV
+523 RAPRGSNAKLA
-535 ACALLLGCVAAATLG
+535 ACALLLGCVVAITLG
-550 AGLLRQYLDATA
+550 AGTVRHYLADTAT
-562 AQLFDRAA
+562 QLFDRAA
-570 YVHAILPAPDASAAA
+570 YVHAILPTPTAQAAPADDA
-585 SSAEPATASPAASP
+585 
-599 SAQTNGS
+599 QGN

>member
-1 MNHALLLPILI
+1 MNHVLLLPILI
-12 PLFAAGA
+12 PLFSAGV

-26 AKRVQRALN
+26 AKRLQRALN
-35 AAATLALLPVACLL
+35 ALAIIALLPVACLL
-49 TARAAQGGIASY
+49 MARAAQGEIASY
-61 ALGSWPAPFGI
+61 ALGAWPAPFGI
-72 VLQLDRLCALML
+72 VLELDRLGALML
-84 LLTAVLACC
+84 VLTAVLAVC
-93 CLLGTSSADARRGR
+93 CLLGTSSEDARRGR

-128 MFNLFVFFELL
+128 LFNLFVFFELL

-160 HYLIM
+160 HYLLL
-165 NLVGSSFFLIALGVL
+165 NLVGSSFFLAAIGVL
-180 YGITGTLNMADMGE
+180 YGVTGTLNMVDMGE
-194 RLAHL
+194 RLARL
-199 NAGSLPLAQFAGAT
+199 GPETLPLAQFAGAT

-258 RCDALVFGGGSHGGV
+258 RCDALVFGAAGGV
-273 LDTFMHDWAWW
+273 LDAFMHQWAWW
-284 LAIATLAFGALGALA
+284 LAIATIVFGALGALA

-321 VTQQTPLAWSALLYY
+321 IAQQTPLAWSALLYY

-351 DTLEPEA
+351 DTLEPEPAPAPRA
-358 AATAHAANGTDGVEP
+358 AYAAQAAVSADANADANAIEP

-379 DDSAAAAISPAPDG
+379 DDAAALAFSPDPDG
-393 EALATLAM
+393 EALATLARVQ
-401 PMTATTAQ
+401 PPQVETAGA
-409 ATLATVAV
+409 LAV
-417 LATGNPA
+417 LAAQPA
-424 PQRAQKANTADK
+424 HAEAEAPVDAAPRTR
-436 IQKHHAPWPS
+436 APWPS
-446 NAAGLLYLAAA
+446 NLAALLYLIAA

-473 MVLAATPTHDAAVLW
+473 MVLAATPTGAAGVLW
-488 PAVLLSSLLLIVAL
+488 PAVLLSSLLSIVAL

-509 LWAEPA
+509 LWAAPA
-515 ARAAAFAP
+515 ARAAAGEEE
-523 ARAPRGSAAKLV
+523 RAPRGSNAKLA
-535 ACALLLGCVAAATLG
+535 ACAALLGCVVAITLG
-550 AGLLRQYLDATA
+550 AGAVRHYLTDTA

-570 YVHAILPAPDASAAA
+570 YVHAILPAPRSSQPAAA
-585 SSAEPATASPAASP
+585 APTAD
-599 SAQTNGS
+599 AQGN

>member
-1 MNHALLLPILI
+1 MNHALIFPILI
-12 PLFAAGA
+12 PLFAAGI

-26 AKRVQRALN
+26 AKRLQRAIN
-35 AAATLALLPVACLL
+35 VVATLALLPIAVGLAEH
-49 TARAAQGGIASY
+49 AAQGEITSY

-72 VLQLDRLCALML
+72 VLQLDRLGALML
-84 LLTAVLACC
+84 VLTALLACC
-93 CLLGTSSADARRGR
+93 CLLGTTSADARRGR
-107 YFRALFQF
+107 YYRALVQF

-128 MFNLFVFFELL
+128 LFNLFVFFELL

-152 ARRVRNGL
+152 RRRVRNGL
-160 HYLIM
+160 HYMLL

-180 YGITGTLNMADMGE
+180 YGLTGTLNMVDAGE

-199 NAGSLPLAQFAGAT
+199 DPASLPLAQFAGAT

-258 RCDALVFGGGSHGGV
+258 RCDALVFGAGGGV
-273 LDTFMHDWAWW
+273 LTTFMHDWAWW
-284 LAIATLAFGALGALA
+284 LAIATIIYGALGALA

-308 YLVLV
+308 FLVLV

-321 VTQQTPLAWSALLYY
+321 ATLQTVLAWSALLYY

-351 DTLEPEA
+351 DTLESEATESTA
-358 AATAHAANGTDGVEP
+358 AAAPPETREP
-373 GSLEAL
+373 GSLESL
-379 DDSAAAAISPAPDG
+379 DDATAPAITPDADSEPAAAHPPPASA
-393 EALATLAM
+393 E
-401 PMTATTAQ
+401 
-409 ATLATVAV
+409 
-417 LATGNPA
+417 
-424 PQRAQKANTADK
+424 KAAS
-436 IQKHHAPWPS
+436 PWPS
-446 NAAGLLYLAAA
+446 NFAGVLYLAAA

-473 MVLAATPTHDAAVLW
+473 MVLAAVPLSQAIVLW
-488 PAVLLSSLLLIVAL
+488 PAVLISGLLSIVAL

-509 LWAEPA
+509 LWAIPA
-515 ARAAAFAP
+515 SRAYAGAP
-523 ARAPRGSAAKLV
+523 VSAPRGSRAKLA
-535 ACALLLGCVAAATLG
+535 ACALLLAAVVAATLF
-550 AGLLRQYLDATA
+550 AGPLKGYLDATA
-562 AQLFDRAA
+562 AQLLDREA
-570 YVHAILPAPDASAAA
+570 YVHAILPAPAAA
-585 SSAEPATASPAASP
+585 SE
-599 SAQTNGS
+599 GG

>member
-12 PLFAAGA
+12 PLFAAGT
-19 IVALPLR
+19 IVALPVR
-26 AKRVQRALN
+26 AKRLQRAIN
-35 AAATLALLPVACLL
+35 AVAILALLPVACLL
-49 TARAAQGGIASY
+49 TAHAAQGEIATY
-61 ALGSWPAPFGI
+61 ALGAWPAPFGI
-72 VLQLDRLCALML
+72 VLQLDRLGALML

-128 MFNLFVFFELL
+128 LFNLFVFFELL

-152 ARRVRNGL
+152 TRRVRNGL
-160 HYLIM
+160 HYLLM

-180 YGITGTLNMADMGE
+180 YGIAGTLNMADMGE

-199 NAGSLPLAQFAGAT
+199 DPATLPLARFAGAT

-258 RCDALVFGGGSHGGV
+258 RCDALVFGLGAGGV
-273 LDTFMHDWAWW
+273 LDGFMRDWAWW
-284 LAIATLAFGALGALA
+284 LAIATIVFGALGALA

-321 VTQQTPLAWSALLYY
+321 ITQQTPLAWSALLYY
-336 LISTTLCTGALFLLA
+336 LVSTTLCSGALFLLA

-358 AATAHAANGTDGVEP
+358 MATPDTLEP
-373 GSLEAL
+373 ASLEAL
-379 DDSAAAAISPAPDG
+379 DDAAAAAISPESESA
-393 EALATLAM
+393 ALATAR
-401 PMTATTAQ
+401 ATY
-409 ATLATVAV
+409 
-417 LATGNPA
+417 
-424 PQRAQKANTADK
+424 
-436 IQKHHAPWPS
+436 APWPS
-446 NAAGLLYLAAA
+446 NVAGVLYLVAA

-473 MVLAATPTHDAAVLW
+473 MVLAATPMSQAVILW
-488 PAVLLSSLLLIVAL
+488 PAVLVSSLLLIVAL

-515 ARAAAFAP
+515 ARAAASSP
-523 ARAPRGSAAKLV
+523 ARAPRGSSSKLA

-550 AGLLRQYLDATA
+550 AGSLRQYLDAAA

-570 YVHAILPAPDASAAA
+570 YVHAILPDASSSSAAA
-585 SSAEPATASPAASP
+585 PAAPAS
-599 SAQTNGS
+599 GG

>member
-12 PLFAAGA
+12 PLFTAGL

-26 AKRVQRALN
+26 AKRLQRAVN
-35 AAATLALLPVACLL
+35 AVAIIALLPIACLL
-49 TARAAQGGIASY
+49 MARAAHGEIASY
-61 ALGSWPAPFGI
+61 ALGAWPAPFGI
-72 VLQLDRLCALML
+72 VLQLDRLGALML
-84 LLTAVLACC
+84 VLTAVLAVC
-93 CLLGTSSADARRGR
+93 CLLGTSSEDARRGR

-128 MFNLFVFFELL
+128 LFNLFVFFELL

-152 ARRVRNGL
+152 ERRVRNGL
-160 HYLIM
+160 HYLLM
-165 NLVGSSFFLIALGVL
+165 NLVGSSFFLIAVGVL

-194 RLAHL
+194 RLARL
-199 NAGSLPLAQFAGAT
+199 GPESLPLAQFAGAT

-258 RCDALVFGGGSHGGV
+258 RCDALVFGAAGGV
-273 LDTFMHDWAWW
+273 LDAFMHQWAWW
-284 LAIATLAFGALGALA
+284 LAIATIVFGALGALA

-313 SVGLLIAA
+313 SVGLLVAA
-321 VTQQTPLAWSALLYY
+321 ITQQTPLAWSALLYY

-351 DTLEPEA
+351 DTLEPEI
-358 AATAHAANGTDGVEP
+358 AATPHAVHAAVSAVSADADTTEP

-379 DDSAAAAISPAPDG
+379 DDAAAAAITPEPDD
-393 EALATLAM
+393 EVVATLARVQ
-401 PMTATTAQ
+401 PLQVATAGALAGLAVDPAQ
-409 ATLATVAV
+409 AEAQ
-417 LATGNPA
+417 GNVEA
-424 PQRAQKANTADK
+424 ASLT
-436 IQKHHAPWPS
+436 HEPWPS
-446 NAAGLLYLAAA
+446 NLAALLYLIAA

-473 MVLAATPTHDAAVLW
+473 MVLAATANGAVAVLW
-488 PAVLLSSLLLIVAL
+488 PAVLLSSLLSIVAL

-509 LWAEPA
+509 MWAAPA
-515 ARAAAFAP
+515 ARAVAGNEE
-523 ARAPRGSAAKLV
+523 RAPRGSNAKLA
-535 ACALLLGCVAAATLG
+535 ACALLLGCVVAITLG
-550 AGLLRQYLDATA
+550 AGAVRHYLTDTA

-570 YVHAILPAPDASAAA
+570 YVHAILPAAPTSDA
-585 SSAEPATASPAASP
+585 
-599 SAQTNGS
+599 QGN

>member
-1 MNHALLLPILI
+1 MNHVLLLPILI
-12 PLFAAGA
+12 PLFCAGL

-26 AKRVQRALN
+26 AKRLQRALN
-35 AAATLALLPVACLL
+35 VAAIVALLPIACQLM
-49 TARAAQGGIASY
+49 ARAAQGDVVSY
-61 ALGSWPAPFGI
+61 ALGAWPAPFGI
-72 VLQLDRLCALML
+72 VLQLDRLGALML
-84 LLTAVLACC
+84 VLTAVLAIC
-93 CLLGTSSADARRGR
+93 CLLGTSSDDARRGR

-115 ELMGLNGAFLAGD
+115 QLMGLNGAFLAGD
-128 MFNLFVFFELL
+128 LFNLFVFFELL

-160 HYLIM
+160 HYLLM
-165 NLVGSSFFLIALGVL
+165 NLVGSSFFLIAIGVL

-194 RLAHL
+194 RVARL
-199 NAGSLPLAQFAGAT
+199 GPESLPLAQFAGAT

-247 IMTKVGIYAML
+247 VMTKVGIYAML
-258 RCDALVFGGGSHGGV
+258 RCDALVFGAAGGV
-273 LDTFMHDWAWW
+273 LDAFMHQWAWW
-284 LAIATLAFGALGALA
+284 LAIATIAFGALGALA

-321 VTQQTPLAWSALLYY
+321 VAQQTPLAWSALLYY

-351 DTLEPEA
+351 DTLEPEQA
-358 AATAHAANGTDGVEP
+358 STPPAAHAARATVSADANAIEP

-379 DDSAAAAISPAPDG
+379 DDASGAAISPVPDG
-393 EALATLAM
+393 EALATLARVQ
-401 PMTATTAQ
+401 PLQAETAGA
-409 ATLATVAV
+409 LAV
-417 LATGNPA
+417 LAVESAHAETEA
-424 PQRAQKANTADK
+424 TVEASART
-436 IQKHHAPWPS
+436 HAPWPS
-446 NAAGLLYLAAA
+446 NLAALLYLIAA

-473 MVLAATPTHDAAVLW
+473 MVLAATPTGAAAVLW
-488 PAVLLSSLLLIVAL
+488 PTVLLSSLLSIVAL

-509 LWAEPA
+509 MWAAPA
-515 ARAAAFAP
+515 ARAAAGRQE
-523 ARAPRGSAAKLV
+523 RAPRGSNAKLA
-535 ACALLLGCVAAATLG
+535 ACALLLGCVAAITLG
-550 AGLLRQYLDATA
+550 AGAVRHYLTDTA

-570 YVHAILPAPDASAAA
+570 YVRAILPAAGAAPTA
-585 SSAEPATASPAASP
+585 QATPADRA
-599 SAQTNGS
+599 NGS

>member
-1 MNHALLLPILI
+1 MNHALILPILI

-19 IVALPLR
+19 IVALPVR
-26 AKRVQRALN
+26 AKRLQRALN
-35 AAATLALLPVACLL
+35 VVATIALLPVAIALA
-49 TARAAQGGIASY
+49 ARAASGEIATYS
-61 ALGSWPAPFGI
+61 LGAWPAPFGI
-72 VLQLDRLCALML
+72 VLQLDRLGALML
-84 LLTAVLACC
+84 VLTAVLACC

-107 YFRALFQF
+107 YFRALCQF

-128 MFNLFVFFELL
+128 VFNLFVFFELL

-152 ARRVRNGL
+152 RRRVRNGL
-160 HYLIM
+160 HYLLL

-180 YGITGTLNMADMGE
+180 YGLTGTLNMADMGE

-199 NAGSLPLAQFAGAT
+199 DAASLPLAQFAGAM

-226 MSFWL
+226 LSFWL

-247 IMTKVGIYAML
+247 IMTKVGVYAML
-258 RCDALVFGGGSHGGV
+258 RCDALVFGGGGTPGAGGL
-273 LDTFMHDWAWW
+273 LDHFMHDWAWW
-284 LAIATLAFGALGALA
+284 LAIATIAFGALGALA
-299 VSSLKTTTG
+299 VSSLKTTTA

-321 VTQQTPLAWSALLYY
+321 ATLQTAAAWSALLYY
-336 LISTTLCTGALFLLA
+336 LISTTLCSAALFLLA

-358 AATAHAANGTDGVEP
+358 PEPAADEP
-373 GSLEAL
+373 GSHAAL
-379 DDSAAAAISPAPDG
+379 DDTTAPALSPVADGDVLVAEPAVVAEVAAETAARSTTSPWPTQT
-393 EALATLAM
+393 ATL
-401 PMTATTAQ
+401 
-409 ATLATVAV
+409 
-417 LATGNPA
+417 
-424 PQRAQKANTADK
+424 
-436 IQKHHAPWPS
+436 
-446 NAAGLLYLAAA
+446 LYFVGA

-473 MVLAATPTHDAAVLW
+473 MVLAATPIDKAATLW

-509 LWAEPA
+509 LWAAPA
-515 ARAAAFAP
+515 SRAYAAAAP
-523 ARAPRGSAAKLV
+523 VAPRGTRAKLG
-535 ACALLLGCVAAATLG
+535 ACALLLACVVAATLG
-550 AGLLRQYLDATA
+550 AGPLKRYLDATA
-562 AQLFDRAA
+562 TQLLDRAA
-570 YVHAILPAPDASAAA
+570 YVHAVLPDV
-585 SSAEPATASPAASP
+585 TPAAVAP
-599 SAQTNGS
+599 QGNGN

>member
-12 PLFAAGA
+12 PLFAAAA
-19 IVALPLR
+19 IVALPPR
-26 AKRVQRALN
+26 AKRLQRALN
-35 AAATLALLPVACLL
+35 AAATIALLPLACLL
-49 TARAAQGGIASY
+49 MARAAQGEIVTY
-61 ALGSWPAPFGI
+61 ALGAWRAPFGI
-72 VLQLDRLCALML
+72 VLQLDRLGALML
-84 LLTAVLACC
+84 LLTAVLAVC
-93 CLLGTSSADARRGR
+93 CLIGTSSADARRGR

-128 MFNLFVFFELL
+128 LFNLFVFFELL

-160 HYLIM
+160 HYLLM

-180 YGITGTLNMADMGE
+180 YGITGTLNMADMGQ
-194 RLAHL
+194 RLAL
-199 NAGSLPLAQFAGAT
+199 LPTGTLPLAQFAGIT

-226 MSFWL
+226 MSMWL

-258 RCDALVFGGGSHGGV
+258 RCDALVFGAAGGV
-273 LDTFMHDWAWW
+273 LDAFMHHWAWW
-284 LAIATLAFGALGALA
+284 LAIATIVFGALGALA

-321 VTQQTPLAWSALLYY
+321 ATQQTPLAWSALLYY

-358 AATAHAANGTDGVEP
+358 PATPHAAAAESVEP

-379 DDSAAAAISPAPDG
+379 DDANVAAISPESDA
-393 EALATLAM
+393 AAVARLARKRK
-401 PMTATTAQ
+401 AQ
-409 ATLATVAV
+409 AAEAAEAAELAHAE
-417 LATGNPA
+417 PA
-424 PQRAQKANTADK
+424 RHTAPAE
-436 IQKHHAPWPS
+436 HPTHAPWPS
-446 NAAGLLYLAAA
+446 NVAGLLYLIAA

-473 MVLAATPTHDAAVLW
+473 MVLSATPLGPAAVLW
-488 PAVLLSSLLLIVAL
+488 PAVLLSSLLSIVAL

-515 ARAAAFAP
+515 ARVQAHAITP
-523 ARAPRGSAAKLV
+523 APRGSNAKLA
-535 ACALLLGCVAAATLG
+535 ACALLLGCVAAITLG
-550 AGLLRQYLDATA
+550 AGAVRHYLDDTA
-562 AQLFDRAA
+562 AQLLDREA
-570 YVHAILPAPDASAAA
+570 YVHAVLPAPSDANSDVNSDANSDAP
-585 SSAEPATASPAASP
+585 SNPPAPAA
-599 SAQTNGS
+599 QGS

>member
-26 AKRVQRALN
+26 ARRLQRALN
-35 AAATLALLPVACLL
+35 AVATVALLPVAAMLA
-49 TARAAQGGIASY
+49 ARAAQGGIASY
-61 ALGSWPAPFGI
+61 ALGAWPAPFGI
-72 VLQLDRLCALML
+72 VLQLDRLAALML

-152 ARRVRNGL
+152 TRRVRNGL

-180 YGITGTLNMADMGE
+180 YGISGTLNMADMGE

-199 NAGSLPLAQFAGAT
+199 HAGSLPLAQFAGAT

-258 RCDALVFGGGSHGGV
+258 RCDALVFGGGNGGV
-273 LDTFMHDWAWW
+273 LDAFMHDWVWW
-284 LAIATLAFGALGALA
+284 LAIATIAFGALGALA

-321 VTQQTPLAWSALLYY
+321 VTQQTPLTWSALLYY

-358 AATAHAANGTDGVEP
+358 ATVSHPANAANPADGAHGVEP

-379 DDSAAAAISPAPDG
+379 DDAAAAAISPEPDR
-393 EALATLAM
+393 EALAT
-401 PMTATTAQ
+401 AQ
-409 ATLATVAV
+409 AS
-417 LATGNPA
+417 A
-424 PQRAQKANTADK
+424 PPRVEKAR
-436 IQKHHAPWPS
+436 APWPS
-446 NAAGLLYLAAA
+446 NAAALLYLAAA

-473 MVLAATPTHDAAVLW
+473 MVLAATPTHEAAVLW
-488 PAVLLSSLLLIVAL
+488 PAVLISSLLLIVAL

-523 ARAPRGSAAKLV
+523 ARAPRGSAAKLA
-535 ACALLLGCVAAATLG
+535 ACALLLACVAAATLG
-550 AGLLRQYLDATA
+550 AGPLRQYLDATA

-570 YVHAILPAPDASAAA
+570 YVHAILPAPA
-585 SSAEPATASPAASP
+585 PT
-599 SAQTNGS
+599 QTSGS

>member
-1 MNHALLLPILI
+1 MNHVLLLPILI
-12 PLFAAGA
+12 PLFSAGV

-26 AKRVQRALN
+26 VQRLQRALN
-35 AAATLALLPVACLL
+35 ALAIISLLPVACLL
-49 TARAAQGGIASY
+49 MARAAQGEIASY
-61 ALGSWPAPFGI
+61 ALGAWPAPFGI
-72 VLQLDRLCALML
+72 VLELDRLGALML
-84 LLTAVLACC
+84 VLTAVLAVC
-93 CLLGTSSADARRGR
+93 CLLGTSSEDARRGR

-128 MFNLFVFFELL
+128 LFNLFVFFELL

-160 HYLIM
+160 HYLLL
-165 NLVGSSFFLIALGVL
+165 NLVGSSFFLVAIGVL
-180 YGITGTLNMADMGE
+180 YGVTGTLNMVDMGE
-194 RLAHL
+194 RLARL
-199 NAGSLPLAQFAGAT
+199 DPDTLPLAQFAGAT

-258 RCDALVFGGGSHGGV
+258 RCDALVFGAAGGV
-273 LDTFMHDWAWW
+273 LDAFMHQWAWW
-284 LAIATLAFGALGALA
+284 LAIATIGFGALGALA

-321 VTQQTPLAWSALLYY
+321 IAQQTPLAWSALLYY

-351 DTLEPEA
+351 DTLEPEQA
-358 AATAHAANGTDGVEP
+358 STAHAIQPAVSADADADTNAIEP

-379 DDSAAAAISPAPDG
+379 DDAAAAFFSPDPDG
-393 EALATLAM
+393 EAVATRARVQPLLVETAGALAALA
-401 PMTATTAQ
+401 AE
-409 ATLATVAV
+409 
-417 LATGNPA
+417 PA
-424 PQRAQKANTADK
+424 RAEAEAPPDAASRTR
-436 IQKHHAPWPS
+436 APWPS
-446 NAAGLLYLAAA
+446 NLAALLYLIAA

-473 MVLAATPTHDAAVLW
+473 MVLAATPTGAAGVLW
-488 PAVLLSSLLLIVAL
+488 PAVLLSSLLSIVAL

-509 LWAEPA
+509 LWAAPA
-515 ARAAAFAP
+515 ARAAAGEEE
-523 ARAPRGSAAKLV
+523 RAPRGSNAKLA
-535 ACALLLGCVAAATLG
+535 ACAVLLGCVAAITLG
-550 AGLLRQYLDATA
+550 AGAVRHYLTDTA

-570 YVHAILPAPDASAAA
+570 YVHAILPAPRPSPPAAA
-585 SSAEPATASPAASP
+585 ATAAD
-599 SAQTNGS
+599 AQGN

>member
-12 PLFAAGA
+12 PLFTAGV

-26 AKRVQRALN
+26 ANRLQRAVN
-35 AAATLALLPVACLL
+35 VAAIIALLPIACLL
-49 TARAAQGGIASY
+49 MERAAHGEIMSY
-61 ALGSWPAPFGI
+61 ALGAWPAPFGI
-72 VLQLDRLCALML
+72 VLQLDRLGALML
-84 LLTAVLACC
+84 VLTAVLALC
-93 CLLGTSSADARRGR
+93 CLLGTSSEDARRGR

-128 MFNLFVFFELL
+128 LFNLFVFFELL

-160 HYLIM
+160 HYLLM
-165 NLVGSSFFLIALGVL
+165 NLVGSSFFLIAVGVL
-180 YGITGTLNMADMGE
+180 YGITGTLNMTDMGE
-194 RLAHL
+194 RLARL
-199 NAGSLPLAQFAGAT
+199 GPGSLPLAQFAGAT

-258 RCDALVFGGGSHGGV
+258 RCDALVFGAAGGV
-273 LDTFMHDWAWW
+273 LDAFMHQWAWW
-284 LAIATLAFGALGALA
+284 LAIATIAFGALGALA

-321 VTQQTPLAWSALLYY
+321 ITQQTPLAWSALLYY

-351 DTLEPEA
+351 DTLEPDI
-358 AATAHAANGTDGVEP
+358 AATIHAAPAPYVVVSADVDTIEP

-379 DDSAAAAISPAPDG
+379 DDAAAAAITPEPDD
-393 EALATLAM
+393 EVVATLARVQ
-401 PMTATTAQ
+401 PLRVAA
-409 ATLATVAV
+409 AGAVAV
-417 LATGNPA
+417 LAVAPA
-424 PQRAQKANTADK
+424 PAEAQGKVEAASPT
-436 IQKHHAPWPS
+436 HAPWPS
-446 NAAGLLYLAAA
+446 KLAALLYLIAA

-473 MVLAATPTHDAAVLW
+473 MVLAATPGGAAAVLW
-488 PAVLLSSLLLIVAL
+488 PAVLLSGLLSIVAL

-509 LWAEPA
+509 MWAEPA
-515 ARAAAFAP
+515 ARAAAGEE
-523 ARAPRGSAAKLV
+523 ARAPRGSNAKLA
-535 ACALLLGCVAAATLG
+535 ACSLLLGCVMAITLG
-550 AGLLRQYLDATA
+550 AGAVRHYLTDTA
-562 AQLFDRAA
+562 AQLFDRGA
-570 YVHAILPAPDASAAA
+570 YVQAILSDADAAPTAQAARA
-585 SSAEPATASPAASP
+585 DDGKG
-599 SAQTNGS
+599 N

>member
-1 MNHALLLPILI
+1 MNHVLLLPILI
-12 PLFAAGA
+12 PLFCAGL

-26 AKRVQRALN
+26 AKRLQRALN
-35 AAATLALLPVACLL
+35 VAASVALLPVACLL
-49 TARAAQGGIASY
+49 MARAAQGEVVSY
-61 ALGSWPAPFGI
+61 ALGAWPAPFGI
-72 VLQLDRLCALML
+72 VLQLDRLGALML
-84 LLTAVLACC
+84 VLTAVLALC
-93 CLLGTSSADARRGR
+93 CLLGTSSEDARRGR
-107 YFRALFQF
+107 HFRALFQF
-115 ELMGLNGAFLAGD
+115 QLMGLNGAFLAGD
-128 MFNLFVFFELL
+128 LFNLFVFFELL

-160 HYLIM
+160 HYLLM
-165 NLVGSSFFLIALGVL
+165 NLVGSSFFLIAIGVL

-194 RLAHL
+194 RVTRLGPA
-199 NAGSLPLAQFAGAT
+199 SLPLAQFAGAT

-258 RCDALVFGGGSHGGV
+258 RCDALVFGAAGGV
-273 LDTFMHDWAWW
+273 LDAFMHQWAWW
-284 LAIATLAFGALGALA
+284 LAIATIVFGALGALA

-321 VTQQTPLAWSALLYY
+321 VAQQTPLAWSALLYY

-351 DTLEPEA
+351 DTLEPEQASTPQAAPAARATVSADA
-358 AATAHAANGTDGVEP
+358 AAIEP

-379 DDSAAAAISPAPDG
+379 DDAFGVAISPAPDG
-393 EALATLAM
+393 EAVATLARVQ
-401 PMTATTAQ
+401 PLQVETAGALAVLAVQ
-409 ATLATVAV
+409 AARAETEATVATS
-417 LATGNPA
+417 ARP
-424 PQRAQKANTADK
+424 
-436 IQKHHAPWPS
+436 HAPWPS
-446 NAAGLLYLAAA
+446 NLAALLYLIAA

-473 MVLAATPTHDAAVLW
+473 MVLAATPSGAAAVLW
-488 PAVLLSSLLLIVAL
+488 PAVLLSSLLSIVAL
-502 SRTGTRL
+502 SRAGTRL
-509 LWAEPA
+509 MWAAPA
-515 ARAAAFAP
+515 ARAAAGQHE
-523 ARAPRGSAAKLV
+523 RAPRGSNAKLA
-535 ACALLLGCVAAATLG
+535 ACALLLGCVVAISLG
-550 AGLLRQYLDATA
+550 AGAVRHYLSDTA

-570 YVHAILPAPDASAAA
+570 YVHAILPPGKRCADSAGCTGG
-585 SSAEPATASPAASP
+585 PR
-599 SAQTNGS
+599 

>member
-35 AAATLALLPVACLL
+35 TLATLALLPVACMLA
-49 TARAAQGGIASY
+49 ARAAQGGIASY
-61 ALGSWPAPFGI
+61 ALGAWPAPFGI
-72 VLQLDRLCALML
+72 VLQLDRLGALML
-84 LLTAVLACC
+84 ALTAVLACC

-160 HYLIM
+160 HYLVM

-247 IMTKVGIYAML
+247 IMTKVGLYAML
-258 RCDALVFGGGSHGGV
+258 RCDALVFGGGSPGGV
-273 LDTFMHDWAWW
+273 LDTFMHDWVWW
-284 LAIATLAFGALGALA
+284 LAIATIAFGALGALA

-351 DTLEPEA
+351 DTLEPESA
-358 AATAHAANGTDGVEP
+358 AVTHVAHVARGDASANAAEP

-379 DDSAAAAISPAPDG
+379 DDAAAAAISPGPDG
-393 EALATLAM
+393 ERLAPMAM
-401 PMTATTAQ
+401 PRARTAAQ
-409 ATLATVAV
+409 ATLAPVAV
-417 LATGNPA
+417 AVAEDPA
-424 PQRAQKANTADK
+424 PQPVQRER
-436 IQKHHAPWPS
+436 APWPS
-446 NAAGLLYLAAA
+446 NAAALLYLATA

-473 MVLAATPTHDAAVLW
+473 MVLAATPAHAAAVLW
-488 PAVLLSSLLLIVAL
+488 PAVLISSLLLIVAL

-523 ARAPRGSAAKLV
+523 AYAPKGSTAKLA
-535 ACALLLGCVAAATLG
+535 ACALLLACVVAATLG
-550 AGLLRQYLDATA
+550 AGPLRQYLDATA

-570 YVHAILPAPDASAAA
+570 YARAILPAQDTAPAAA
-585 SSAEPATASPAASP
+585 APAAPP
-599 SAQTNGS
+599 STQTNGS

>member
-1 MNHALLLPILI
+1 MNHVLLLPILI
-12 PLFAAGA
+12 PLFSAGV

-26 AKRVQRALN
+26 AIRLQRALN
-35 AAATLALLPVACLL
+35 ALAIIALLPVACLL
-49 TARAAQGGIASY
+49 LARAAQGEIASY
-61 ALGSWPAPFGI
+61 ALGAWPAPFGI
-72 VLQLDRLCALML
+72 VLELDRLGALML
-84 LLTAVLACC
+84 VLTAVLALC
-93 CLLGTSSADARRGR
+93 CLLGTSSEDARRGR

-128 MFNLFVFFELL
+128 LFNLFVFFELL

-152 ARRVRNGL
+152 GRRVRNGL
-160 HYLIM
+160 HYLLM
-165 NLVGSSFFLIALGVL
+165 NLVGSSFFLIAIGVL
-180 YGITGTLNMADMGE
+180 YGVTGTLNMADMGE
-194 RLAHL
+194 RLARL
-199 NAGSLPLAQFAGAT
+199 GPESLPLAQFAGAT
-213 LMLVFGLKAAVFP
+213 LMLVFALKAAVFP

-258 RCDALVFGGGSHGGV
+258 RCDALVFGAAGGV
-273 LDTFMHDWAWW
+273 LDAFMHQWAWW
-284 LAIATLAFGALGALA
+284 LAIATIVFGALGALA

-321 VTQQTPLAWSALLYY
+321 IAQQTPLAWSALLYY

-351 DTLEPEA
+351 DTLEPEQA
-358 AATAHAANGTDGVEP
+358 PTPHAAHTAVSTDADANALEP
-373 GSLEAL
+373 CSLEAL
-379 DDSAAAAISPAPDG
+379 DDAAAAAISPDPDG
-393 EALATLAM
+393 EAVATLAGM
-401 PMTATTAQ
+401 QPLQVETAGA
-409 ATLATVAV
+409 LAV
-417 LATGNPA
+417 LAVQPA
-424 PQRAQKANTADK
+424 HAEVEAPAEAAPHTR
-436 IQKHHAPWPS
+436 APWPS
-446 NAAGLLYLAAA
+446 NLAALLYLIAA

-473 MVLAATPTHDAAVLW
+473 MVLAATPTGAAAVLW
-488 PAVLLSSLLLIVAL
+488 PAVLLSSLLSIVAL

-509 LWAEPA
+509 MWAAPA
-515 ARAAAFAP
+515 ARAAAGEEE
-523 ARAPRGSAAKLV
+523 RAPRGSNAKLA
-535 ACALLLGCVAAATLG
+535 ACAVLLGCVVAITLG
-550 AGLLRQYLDATA
+550 AGAVRHYLTDTA

-570 YVHAILPAPDASAAA
+570 YVDAILPAARSSPPAAAA
-585 SSAEPATASPAASP
+585 SSAD
-599 SAQTNGS
+599 AQGN

>member
-12 PLFAAGA
+12 PLFAAAA
-19 IVALPLR
+19 IVALPPR
-26 AKRVQRALN
+26 AKRLQRALN
-35 AAATLALLPVACLL
+35 AAATIALLPLACLL
-49 TARAAQGGIASY
+49 MARAAQGEIVTY
-61 ALGSWPAPFGI
+61 ALGAWRAPFGI
-72 VLQLDRLCALML
+72 VLQLDRLGALML
-84 LLTAVLACC
+84 LLTAVLAVC
-93 CLLGTSSADARRGR
+93 CLIGTSSADARRGR

-128 MFNLFVFFELL
+128 LFNLFVFFELL

-160 HYLIM
+160 HYLLM

-180 YGITGTLNMADMGE
+180 YGITGTLNMADMGQ
-194 RLAHL
+194 RLAL
-199 NAGSLPLAQFAGAT
+199 LPTGTLPLAQFAGIT

-226 MSFWL
+226 MSMWL

-258 RCDALVFGGGSHGGV
+258 RCDALVFGAAGGV
-273 LDTFMHDWAWW
+273 LDAFMHHWAWW
-284 LAIATLAFGALGALA
+284 LAIATIVFGALGALA

-321 VTQQTPLAWSALLYY
+321 ATQQTPLAWSALLYY

-358 AATAHAANGTDGVEP
+358 PATPHAAAAESVEP

-379 DDSAAAAISPAPDG
+379 DDANVAAISPESDA
-393 EALATLAM
+393 AAVARLARKRK
-401 PMTATTAQ
+401 AQ
-409 ATLATVAV
+409 AAAAAEAAESAESAELAE
-417 LATGNPA
+417 LAHAEPA
-424 PQRAQKANTADK
+424 RHTAPAE
-436 IQKHHAPWPS
+436 HPTHAPWPS
-446 NAAGLLYLAAA
+446 NVAGLLYLIAA

-473 MVLAATPTHDAAVLW
+473 MVLSATPLGPAAVLW
-488 PAVLLSSLLLIVAL
+488 PAVLLSSLLSIVAL

-515 ARAAAFAP
+515 ARVQAHATTP
-523 ARAPRGSAAKLV
+523 APRGSNAKLA
-535 ACALLLGCVAAATLG
+535 ACALLLGCVAAITLG
-550 AGLLRQYLDATA
+550 AGAVRHYLDDTA
-562 AQLFDRAA
+562 AQLLDREA
-570 YVHAILPAPDASAAA
+570 YVHAVLPAPSDASSDVNSDANSNAP
-585 SSAEPATASPAASP
+585 SNPPAPAA
-599 SAQTNGS
+599 QGS